1 MISLNMQSKK
11 WHLST
16 QDNNLANKKYDYIYF
31 KGVNQLYL
39 KRFKKTSN
47 KFFVYNKCKPVPRM
61 ISKHLNN
68 NHLTNLNDYVP
79 LTKEFIKK
87 VVQKEIKH
95 YLRFISYENKTK
107 QIPELVNFLEKTL
120 EDKLFIVSK
129 DYDTLFSV
137 FLRYYIQSLIEKYIN
152 ELWINEW

>member
-1 MISLNMQSKK
+1 MRSKQ

-16 QDNNLANKKYDYIYF
+16 QDANLANKKYDYIYF
-31 KGVNQLYL
+31 RGVNQLYL
-39 KRFKKTSN
+39 KRLKKSSN
-47 KFFVYNKCKPVPRM
+47 KFFVYKKCKIVPRM

-68 NHLTNLNDYVP
+68 DHLINVNDYVP

-87 VVQKEIKH
+87 SVEKEVKH
-95 YLRFISYENKTK
+95 YLRFISYESKTK
-107 QIPELVNFLEKTL
+107 QMPELINFLEKTL
-120 EDKLFIVSK
+120 EDKLFIVAK
-129 DYDTLFSV
+129 DYDPLFSV